1 MYDHDLT
8 AALADDLNGSFERLV
23 LAYQGRLFASALR
36 LTGDPRDAEEVAQ
49 DTFVRA
55 HQALARYERERVR
68 TLALR
73 PWLYQIALNVVRNR
87 RRVRRVAVVPLEMP
101 DGAWRVEPA
110 ASADD
115 EPEARL
121 ARLERQRELARHLAN
136 LPLRLRTAVVL
147 RHVAG
152 LGYGEVATVLGQP
165 VGTVKANVHR
175 GVRHLRAA
183 LTATSD
189 VC

>member
-1 MYDHDLT
+1 VYDDDLT
-8 AALADDLNGSFERLV
+8 AALADDLAGSFERLV
-23 LAYQGRLFASALR
+23 LTYQGRLFASALR
-36 LTGDPRDAEEVAQ
+36 LTGDPRDAEEIAQ

-73 PWLYQIALNVVRNR
+73 PWLYQIVLNLVRNR
-87 RRVRRVAVVPLEMP
+87 RRVRRVAVVPLELP
-101 DGAWRVEPA
+101 DGTWRVEPA
-110 ASADD
+110 AGDD
-115 EPEARL
+115 DQPEARL
-121 ARLERQRELARHLAN
+121 VRLERQRDLARYLDD
-136 LPLRLRTAVVL
+136 LPSRLRTAVVL

-175 GVRHLRAA
+175 GVRQLRAA

-189 VC
+189 VR